1 MFEHHSIG
9 INIYLYIF
17 TRVKQKNQSLGI
29 IFLTFCFMRFPLK
42 LSFLSASLQV
52 ALTVISLLIQT
63 FHLFPGSNI
72 SEMRKSYKDAFL
84 KKHNMKLGF
93 MSAFVKAAAY
103 ALADQPAV
111 NAGTDLNFTCSVTCE
126 MVSACMKPCMCGV
139 RPHAC

>member
-1 MFEHHSIG
+1 M
-9 INIYLYIF
+9 
-17 TRVKQKNQSLGI
+17 
-29 IFLTFCFMRFPLK
+29 
-42 LSFLSASLQV
+42 
-52 ALTVISLLIQT
+52 

-111 NAGTDLNFTCSVTCE
+111 NAGTDLNFTYSVTSE
-126 MVSACMKPCMCGV
+126 MVSACLKPCMRGV
-139 RPHAC
+139 RPPRLLKDDSCFGALMPNLKTTHNLFTAPGPP